1 MRVNRKDNE
10 FIVVTQNNDLLYR
23 NFKENPIRN
32 ERMYSR
38 YDNLD
43 VIFGSGY
50 IDSGKVYVNERT
62 WYGHHR
68 TKPSRKNM
76 LIFSGERH
84 WYPCR
89 NRKGYWR
96 YNIGENR

>member
-1 MRVNRKDNE
+1 VRIDTRENE
-10 FIVVTQNNDLLYR
+10 FAVVSHTNDLLYR
-23 NFKENPIRN
+23 NFKDNDIRA
-32 ERMYSR
+32 ERMYAR
-38 YDNLD
+38 YDDYD
-43 VIFGSGY
+43 VILGGGY

-84 WYPCR
+84 WYPVIR
-89 NRKGYWR
+89 RKGYWR